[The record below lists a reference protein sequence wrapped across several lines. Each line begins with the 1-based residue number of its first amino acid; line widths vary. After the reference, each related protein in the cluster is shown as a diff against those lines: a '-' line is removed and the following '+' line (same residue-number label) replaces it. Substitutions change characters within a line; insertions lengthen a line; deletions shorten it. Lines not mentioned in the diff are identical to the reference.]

1 MKNYLGKTMSFEPD
15 QELEH
20 FVCRFLETHG
30 AVLEK
35 NRKGFEALLPESLS
49 GLLETPEYIR
59 INKGSPDTGPES
71 GHAYSINYGS
81 HLLEKIVNAACAQV
95 PLLACQLEF
104 DYLKSAGF
112 EKLINEQFSFFGAVG
127 KVEGTA
133 KIKTEYFFLTCR
145 YIAQSD
151 EQKEGLVSLIFNLET
166 GAFVPHMAHML
177 SSAVR
182 DYKTGGK
189 TAAWGDKQIKE
200 IMEWV
205 RKQTKESIAE
215 DIGPF
220 QESMTRRFRR
230 DVANLEEY
238 YAGLKK
244 EMEQSLERPSLSDQL
259 IKDRKEKIAL
269 LPDELARK
277 KDDLFK
283 KYSIKVKIE
292 PCSAMLISTPAI
304 KILYKA
310 SIGRKR
316 KNLSLIYN
324 PVTKSV
330 DPLVCQGCGRST
342 TSLYFCDR
350 LHLLCPTCSNRCPV
364 CSKENRIGS

>member
-35 NRKGFEALLPESLS
+35 NRKGFEALLPESLA
-49 GLLETPEYIR
+49 GLLETPEYIH
-59 INKGSPDTGPES
+59 INKGSPDTGSES
-71 GHAYSINYGS
+71 RHAYSINYGS
-81 HLLEKIVNAACAQV
+81 HLLEKIVNAACTQV

-112 EKLINEQFSFFGAVG
+112 ERLIHEQFSFFGSVG
-127 KVEGTA
+127 RVESTA
-133 KIKTEYFFLTCR
+133 RIKTEYLFLTCR

-151 EQKEGLVSLIFNLET
+151 EQKEGIISLIFNLET
-166 GAFVPHMAHML
+166 GAFVPYMAIML
-177 SSAVR
+177 SSAVMDCR
-182 DYKTGGK
+182 AWKK
-189 TAAWGDKQIKE
+189 AAAWGDKQIKE

-205 RKQTKESIAE
+205 REQTKEIIAE
-215 DIGPF
+215 ELGPF

-238 YAGLKK
+238 YAGLKE
-244 EMEQSLERPSLSDQL
+244 EMEKSLERPGLSNQL
-259 IKDRKEKIAL
+259 IKDRQEKIAL

-283 KYSIKVKIE
+283 KYSIKVKVE
-292 PCSAMLISTPAI
+292 PCTAMLISTPAI

-316 KNLSLIYN
+316 KNFSLIYN

-330 DPLVCQGCGRST
+330 DPLVCQECGRSA
-342 TSLYFCDR
+342 TSIYFCDD
-350 LHLLCPTCSNRCPV
+350 LHLLCPACSNRCPV
-364 CSKENRIGS
+364 C